1 MAPKK
6 IILDTDPG
14 VDDVL
19 AVLLALASPELET
32 VAITITF
39 GNTHAPTAYNNL
51 LKIYASL
58 ARELVHDADSLKRF
72 PGLAAA
78 GTGRGGSEGK
88 KTVLALGADGPVGGE
103 KSVAAYFH
111 GTDGLSNISET
122 HPHFDA
128 PQLPAEGAAHE
139 HLELSKKHASEVIL
153 DQLREN
159 ERGSVTIVAL
169 GPLSNLALALA
180 ADPETFARVGQVI
193 WMGGALDVPGN
204 TSPVAEFNCFADPYA
219 AYQVMEGVKRG
230 LFRLV
235 MAPLDITTPHT
246 IPFRQLIHTAD
257 VNGNGNGDAAATRGK
272 GRGKGEELTPL
283 REFTSAML
291 VRVRGLM
298 QSFGLPD
305 EMEMHDPVA
314 VWYAI
319 ENPTMTTTTA
329 GAEGR
334 GWKTV
339 PRVFAVERTGEL
351 TRGMCVVDRRYV
363 SRPPSRPLGFQAVAY
378 PPPVLFCSMG
388 RGTDEEDALRTKS
401 SISSGKNEDGSA
413 ATGKSS
419 RTGAPEVIVGT
430 PGKKVL
436 ETLLLGRVF
445 GA

>member
-32 VAITITF
+32 IAITITF

-58 ARELVHDADSLKRF
+58 AREVLHDADSLKRF
-72 PGLAAA
+72 PGLAA
-78 GTGRGGSEGK
+78 GGGSGR

-103 KSVAAYFH
+103 KSVAAYFVSATSRISECTETYTFLAWFGTDWQH

-122 HPHFDA
+122 HPHFDP
-128 PQLPAEGAAHE
+128 PQPSAEGVHE
-139 HLELSKKHASEVIL
+139 HLDLSKKHASEVIL

-159 ERGSVTIVAL
+159 EKGSVTIVAL
-169 GPLSNLALALA
+169 GPLSNIALALA
-180 ADPETFARVGQVI
+180 ADPETFSRVGQVI

-219 AYQVMEGVKRG
+219 AYQVMDGVKRG

-246 IPFRQLIHTAD
+246 IHFDQLIHTATARE
-257 VNGNGNGDAAATRGK
+257 NGNGNGETAGEGK
-272 GRGKGEELTPL
+272 ELTPL

-319 ENPTMTTTTA
+319 ENPI
-329 GAEGR
+329 GAEGE

-363 SRPPSRPLGFQAVAY
+363 PLPFPFLSLTTQPLTAGPSSPRA
-378 PPPVLFCSMG
+378 
-388 RGTDEEDALRTKS
+388 EEQTK
-401 SISSGKNEDGSA
+401 K
-413 ATGKSS
+413 T
-419 RTGAPEVIVGT
+419 R
-430 PGKKVL
+430 
-436 ETLLLGRVF
+436 
-445 GA
+445 

>member
-1 MAPKK
+1 MTMAPRK

-19 AVLLALASPELET
+19 AVLLALASPELDT
-32 VAITITF
+32 IAITITF
-39 GNTHAPTAYNNL
+39 GNTHAPVAYNNL

-58 ARELVHDADSLKRF
+58 TREVMHDAASLARF
-72 PGLAAA
+72 PGL
-78 GTGRGGSEGK
+78 GGG
-88 KTVLALGADGPVGGE
+88 KTVLALGADGPVDGE
-103 KSVAAYFH
+103 KAVAAYFH

-122 HPHFDA
+122 HPHFDP
-128 PQLPAEGAAHE
+128 PQQLEGEHVHE
-139 HLELSKKHASEVIL
+139 HLDLSRKHASEVIL
-153 DQLREN
+153 DQLREH
-159 ERGSVTIVAL
+159 EPGSVTIVAL
-169 GPLSNLALALA
+169 GPSHLTHPLLCALLVSNLALALA
-180 ADPETFARVGQVI
+180 ADPETFSRVGQVV

-204 TSPVAEFNCFADPYA
+204 TSPTAEFNCFADPYA
-219 AYQVMEGVKRG
+219 AHQVLEGVKKG
-230 LFRLV
+230 LFRMV

-246 IPFRQLIHTAD
+246 IHFDQLIHTVEEA
-257 VNGNGNGDAAATRGK
+257 DAASTHGK
-272 GRGKGEELTPL
+272 GKGTGRLTPL

-319 ENPTMTTTTA
+319 ENA
-329 GAEGR
+329 QQDEAAAAER

-351 TRGMCVVDRRYV
+351 TRGMCVVDRR
-363 SRPPSRPLGFQAVAY
+363 
-378 PPPVLFCSMG
+378 
-388 RGTDEEDALRTKS
+388 GTNEEDALRTKS
-401 SISSGKNEDGSA
+401 AISSGKNEDHSTTA
-413 ATGKSS
+413 KVRA
-419 RTGAPEVIVGT
+419 GAPEVIVGT